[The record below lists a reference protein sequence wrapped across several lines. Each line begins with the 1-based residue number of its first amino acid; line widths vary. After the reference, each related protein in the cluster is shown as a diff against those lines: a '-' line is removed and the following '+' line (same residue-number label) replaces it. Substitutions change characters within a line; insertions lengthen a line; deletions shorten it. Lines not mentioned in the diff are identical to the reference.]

1 MDLGSWEGRTTDVA
15 RLKRLA
21 LGWIAGAC
29 IMTGTLA
36 AVALTAA
43 KAYGLDEEQVVEA
56 ALVDGPEDEPH
67 VETQPEPEV
76 QKAEKPKPR
85 MNAIVEPTKVDDKL
99 VEKEPVKSDNPFA
112 GEDPYANIDQ
122 TERPAEVAKPVVAEA
137 APKIIE
143 KPKPVAAPRSNEPI
157 RVTEDVTPPKPLADF
172 RARPQYP
179 AEAKAAGI
187 EGTVVVKYV
196 VTETGE
202 VTNVKA
208 VKGPEELRAVCE
220 AAVKTWRF
228 EPALKDGKPVA
239 IVKMTSFPFRINT

>member
-21 LGWIAGAC
+21 LGWVAGAC
-29 IMTGTLA
+29 VMSGTLV

-56 ALVDGPEDEPH
+56 ALVDGPEDQPE
-67 VETQPEPEV
+67 VEQQPEPEV
-76 QKAEKPKPR
+76 QKVEKPKPK
-85 MNAIVEPTKVDDKL
+85 MAAIVEPTKVDDKL

-112 GEDPYANIDQ
+112 GEDPYANIDT
-122 TERPAEVAKPVVAEA
+122 TERPAEVARPVVAEA

-143 KPKPVAAPRSNEPI
+143 KPKPVAPPKSNEPQ
-157 RVTEDVTPPKPLADF
+157 RVTEDVTPPKALSMAAP
-172 RARPQYP
+172 PYP
-179 AEAKAAGI
+179 ADAKAAGI

-202 VTNVKA
+202 VTNVSA
-208 VKGPEELRAVCE
+208 VRGPEELRAVCE
-220 AAVKTWRF
+220 AAVKGWKF

-239 IVKMTSFPFRINT
+239 VHRMARFPFRIKA